1 MSTIRVNNLQN
12 TSTTDGGISINNSG
26 HVTVDGV
33 AMPSAGPLSN
43 RNLVIN
49 GAMQVAQRGTSS
61 TSSDRQTVDGFF
73 FNFGGGLAGTQSQQT
88 LSSGDPYDEG
98 FRKFYR
104 MAIST
109 PSTAAG
115 TYCQMIQKME
125 GQNIATSGWQYASSN
140 SDITISFWVRSSV
153 AQTFYGQLISVDG
166 TLQNYVYSFALS
178 ANTWTK
184 ITKTIP
190 GNSNITIDNDNGEG
204 LQMVIVP
211 FFGTDLSD
219 SGVTVDAWQAYSGSS
234 RVPDMTSTW
243 ANTNGATFDVT
254 GVQLEVG
261 SVATPFEHRS
271 FGDELARCQRYFEKS
286 VNYGT
291 AATGTTNPAPTL
303 VGSAY
308 TTALIRTQIFYK
320 VSKRATPTITPVPAT
335 TGSGTGT
342 QWARYNGSW
351 AVASTSVAQSN
362 ENAFSVDLTT
372 SGISAFSTYLVDGN
386 WYVSSEL

>member
-1 MSTIRVNNLQN
+1 MALTDIEAGRLADNVFNVVGANKNL
-12 TSTTDGGISINNSG
+12 I
-26 HVTVDGV
+26 
-33 AMPSAGPLSN
+33 
-43 RNLVIN
+43 IN

-104 MAIST
+104 LAIST
-109 PSTAAG
+109 PSTSAG

-261 SVATPFEHRS
+261 SVATPFEHLRY
-271 FGDELARCQRYFEKS
+271 GDELARCQRYYFKAGLKS
-286 VNYGT
+286 
-291 AATGTTNPAPTL
+291 AA
-303 VGSAY
+303 
-308 TTALIRTQIFYK
+308 
-320 VSKRATPTITPVPAT
+320 
-335 TGSGTGT
+335 
-342 QWARYNGSW
+342 
-351 AVASTSVAQSN
+351 AVASGKVNNSSSVNCYISYPVTMRSTPTSTFSN
-362 ENAFSVDLTT
+362 MQIDYGATT
-372 SGISAFSTYLVDGN
+372 SYSTVTLFASETACLYNAGGMTGLTGGQGIILRCSSDAGYVDFSA
-386 WYVSSEL
+386 EL